1 VTKIW
6 HFHRGARQERLC
18 AVHHA
23 GCAARLLLEQSQR
36 RAFVTRKAAN
46 PYRPPPRPRA
56 QYRVFFNFE
65 DDEED
70 EHEYENLRKLRQLLR
85 TVA

>member
-1 VTKIW
+1 MD
-6 HFHRGARQERLC
+6 
-18 AVHHA
+18 HA
-23 GCAARLLLEQSQR
+23 DCSAGLRLLEQSQR
-36 RAFVTRKAAN
+36 RAFVTREAAN
-46 PYRPPPRPRA
+46 PYRRPPPRRHA

-65 DDEED
+65 DDEGD

>member
-1 VTKIW
+1 M
-6 HFHRGARQERLC
+6 
-18 AVHHA
+18 HHA
-23 GCAARLLLEQSQR
+23 DCSGGLLLLEQSQR
-36 RAFVTRKAAN
+36 RAFVTREAAN

>member
-1 VTKIW
+1 M
-6 HFHRGARQERLC
+6 HY
-18 AVHHA
+18 A
-23 GCAARLLLEQSQR
+23 GCSARLLLLEQSQR
-36 RAFVTRKAAN
+36 RAFVTREAAN

-70 EHEYENLRKLRQLLR
+70 EHQYENLRKLRQLLR

>member
-1 VTKIW
+1 M
-6 HFHRGARQERLC
+6 
-18 AVHHA
+18 HHA
-23 GCAARLLLEQSQR
+23 DCSARLVLLEQSQG
-36 RAFVTRKAAN
+36 RAFVTRETAN

>member
-1 VTKIW
+1 M
-6 HFHRGARQERLC
+6 
-18 AVHHA
+18 HHA
-23 GCAARLLLEQSQR
+23 DCPARLLLLEQSQR
-36 RAFVTRKAAN
+36 RAFVTREAAN
-46 PYRPPPRPRA
+46 PYRPPPPPRPRA

>member
-1 VTKIW
+1 M
-6 HFHRGARQERLC
+6 
-18 AVHHA
+18 HHA
-23 GCAARLLLEQSQR
+23 DCSAGLLLLEQSQR
-36 RAFVTRKAAN
+36 RAFVTREAAN
-46 PYRPPPRPRA
+46 PYCPPPRPRA

-70 EHEYENLRKLRQLLR
+70 EHEYENLRKLGQLLR